1 MADDPRVESG
11 PLPADKPHGQEV
23 SNTLQVYLLIF
34 TLVFVLILAYGVYRV
49 INVSTE
55 RNRKLMEKKRLKE
68 EKQNKKKK

>member
-34 TLVFVLILAYGVYRV
+34 TLVFVLILGKLCSAVFYS
-49 INVSTE
+49 NVNFPLPLALMIST
-55 RNRKLMEKKRLKE
+55 
-68 EKQNKKKK
+68 QI

>member
-1 MADDPRVESG
+1 MLHPSV
-11 PLPADKPHGQEV
+11 
-23 SNTLQVYLLIF
+23 
-34 TLVFVLILAYGVYRV
+34 AYGVYRV